1 MSSSLYKFTIQGV
14 AVSQVEEF
22 DDGIWKVER
31 IGGNEV
37 WSYDSATGN
46 VTKTETEHGYSK
58 VRTYT
63 DLDGDGIYNKIS
75 SSSST
80 STSSGTTSTPNAFL
94 SSLKQFDFTI
104 DSNNTITAVRENEHG
119 IWQNESISW
128 NETWLYDVATGIV
141 TKTEDEHGRL
151 ETTTYILDGNGY
163 YTRDSQ
169 TYQIGSGST
178 TLIDDSYNDD
188 ILYGYDS
195 ADRINSGDG
204 DDYIESY
211 AGNDILNGGNG
222 NDFLYAGAGNDV
234 VDGGAG
240 DDLIFGSD
248 GAGNDSYKGGLGIDT
263 IEYSNLVSSINVNLS
278 RGMATGGAINSDRL
292 YNIENIIAGDGDDT
306 LSGSTSANY
315 LYGEL
320 GDDRIDAS
328 SGNDFVF
335 GGVGDDSLNGGL
347 GVDELTGG
355 GGYDAFI
362 FNAKLSASNADSILD
377 FEDGVDRIN
386 LEDAIFKKLRGDR
399 DLSDNITVGTRA
411 LDKNDY
417 LIYNDTTDVLYYDAD
432 GSGRGAQVAV
442 AVVTIGSID
451 ASDFV
456 VI

>member
-1 MSSSLYKFTIQGV
+1 MSSSLYKFTIQGTT
-14 AVSQVEEF
+14 VSLVEEF
-22 DDGIWKVER
+22 DGGIWKVER

-37 WSYDSATGN
+37 WSYDIASGN

-63 DLDGDGIYNKIS
+63 DADGDGIYNKIS
-75 SSSST
+75 SSSSSSST
-80 STSSGTTSTPNAFL
+80 TSSPNAFV
-94 SSLKQFDFTI
+94 SSLKQYDFTI
-104 DSNNTITAVRENEHG
+104 DSNNAVTAVYENEHG
-119 IWQNESISW
+119 TWQNESISW
-128 NETWLYDVATGIV
+128 NESWSYDVATGIV

-151 ETTTYILDGNGY
+151 ETTTFIPDGSGY
-163 YTRDSQ
+163 FTRDSQ
-169 TYQIGSGST
+169 TYQIGSGSN

-188 ILYGYDS
+188 ILYGYES

-222 NDFLYAGAGNDV
+222 NDFLYAGAGNDA

-248 GAGNDSYKGGLGIDT
+248 GAGNDSYRGGQGTDT
-263 IEYSNLVSSINVNLS
+263 IEYSNLASSINVNLS
-278 RGMATGGAINSDRL
+278 RGVATGSAINTDRL
-292 YNIENIIAGDGDDT
+292 YDIENIIAGDSDDT
-306 LSGSTSANY
+306 LTGNTRANY

-320 GDDRIDAS
+320 GNDRIDAS
-328 SGNDFVF
+328 SGNDFIF
-335 GGVGDDSLNGGL
+335 GGLGNDSLNGGL

-355 GGYDAFI
+355 DGSDAFI
-362 FNAKLSASNADSILD
+362 FNSKLSASNADSILD
-377 FEDGVDRIN
+377 FQDGLDILQ

-411 LDKNDY
+411 LDNNDY
-417 LIYNDTTDVLYYDAD
+417 LVYNDATNVLYYDAD
-432 GSGRGAQVAV
+432 GSGRGAQVAI
-442 AVVTIGSID
+442 AVVTIGTID